1 MDETIN
7 SYLTFTVNGGLY
19 GVHVT
24 RVVEIQ
30 AYDTPDASPAGL
42 PYMLGLIKHRG
53 DVIPLIDS
61 AAKFGMKPMTITE
74 QTYVVIISVDKEGHP
89 FDVALAVDE
98 VREVVKIEQ
107 EGRKDID
114 TTYKPG
120 YVSFAAP
127 TDGGLAMILQPDK
140 IFTDTDVISM
150 STITKDANKA
160 TNA

>member
-19 GVHVT
+19 GLHVT

-30 AYDTPDASPAGL
+30 AYDTPDATPAGL

-53 DVIPLIDS
+53 HVIPLIDS
-61 AAKFGMKPMTITE
+61 AAKFGMDPMKIDE
-74 QTYVVIISVDKEGHP
+74 QTYVVVIRVDNNGET
-89 FDVALAVDE
+89 FNIALAVDE
-98 VREVVKIEQ
+98 VREVVNIETD
-107 EGRKDID
+107 GRKQIE
-114 TTYKPG
+114 TSYKPG
-120 YVSFAAP
+120 YVAFAAP

-150 STITKDANKA
+150 ATIAQQAGQNK
-160 TNA
+160 